1 MFCEQCGSQVAD
13 GVKFC
18 PNCGAAIMYD
28 EPVQGNI
35 APAQPQTPP
44 PAQPQTP
51 PPMQPQTP
59 PPVQQPQM
67 QTPPP
72 PPVQQPYQ
80 QQAPQQVPPPAQPQ
94 TPPPPVQQ
102 PQMQTPPPPIQQ
114 PNQQQAYWQ
123 APQQMPNGQQNYRQA
138 PPNGNQTQRQAPP
151 RGRQPQRQAPPQNNK
166 KKGGFPVVLIVIPI
180 VLLVIVGVIIFAVMR
195 VKKAIEDSPIGEVVE
210 VFSGESAGGVNIPE
224 GAEPVEGSDLR
235 DLIGEYEGEMQMKTL
250 DGIDTMP
257 GAEEHMDQIK
267 AMVDKALSEPGPCTL
282 SINEDG
288 EWEIGIQL
296 MSGMTMSSHDMG
308 MHSVNPSK
316 FNILLVNNGRYS
328 VKLTEEDLKEEGDEG
343 TGSVEHTGVYCEK
356 DGKNLIAGYLDI
368 TLEMNGAKVHMKGDF
383 VVEKTTGQYIPE
395 GGEEALDAMNG
406 NKDEGNSDDEDFN
419 DGGSGDDGFGE
430 TDENDRNTDIYPED
444 SFDNSGDNSSEG
456 IDSDNGGDWEPDTGI
471 KSVDT
476 PDPSKTAVTG
486 GKWEQLQ
493 SGEFLYTKNGTT
505 VANTWAEDEGQY
517 FYVGPDECLVYNNY
531 APDGY
536 WVDENGAWDKSVER
550 NELQFEP
557 FNNDYVGQIQTFEI
571 TMNDAYTGSGKVYYT
586 GMGGNK
592 TDLSIE
598 RLGISSYAAYSAVN
612 ENEIYLITVVDDG
625 QSIIVSCDGQTE
637 KCTIQ

>member
-51 PPMQPQTP
+51 PPIQPQT
-59 PPVQQPQM
+59 
-67 QTPPP
+67 
-72 PPVQQPYQ
+72 
-80 QQAPQQVPPPAQPQ
+80 
-94 TPPPPVQQ
+94 
-102 PQMQTPPPPIQQ
+102 
-114 PNQQQAYWQ
+114 
-123 APQQMPNGQQNYRQA
+123 
-138 PPNGNQTQRQAPP
+138 PP

-166 KKGGFPVVLIVIPI
+166 KKGGFPVALIVIPI
-180 VLLVIVGVIIFAVMR
+180 VILVIVGVIIFAVTM
-195 VKKAIEDSPIGEVVE
+195 VKKAVKDSPIGGIVG

-235 DLIGEYEGEMQMKTL
+235 DLIGEYEGEMQMTKL
-250 DGIDTMP
+250 EGMETMP
-257 GAEEHMDQIK
+257 GAEEHMDKIK

-288 EWEIGIQL
+288 EWEISIQML
-296 MSGMTMSSHDMG
+296 SGMTMGSHELG
-308 MHSVNPSK
+308 RQSPNPSK
-316 FNILLVNNGRYS
+316 FNILLVNNGCYS
-328 VKLTEEDLKEEGDEG
+328 VKLTEEDLQEEGDEG
-343 TGSVEHTGVYCEK
+343 SGSIEHTGVYCEK

-383 VVEKTTGQYIPE
+383 VVDKTTGQYVPE

-406 NKDEGNSDDEDFN
+406 NKDEGGSGDEDFD
-419 DGGSGDDGFGE
+419 DGGEKDDSFGE
-430 TDENDRNTDIYPED
+430 TDGNDGDSGETNGNDGDADIYSGESLNNGGD
-444 SFDNSGDNSSEG
+444 HSSGNSDT
-456 IDSDNGGDWEPDTGI
+456 DNGGDWEPDTGI

-517 FYVGPDECLVYNNY
+517 FYVGPDGCLVCNNY

-536 WVDENGAWDKSVER
+536 WADENGAWDKSVER
-550 NELQFEP
+550 QELQFEP
-557 FNNDYVGQIQTFEI
+557 FNNDYTGHIQTFEI
-571 TMNDAYTGSGKVYYT
+571 TMNDAYSGSGKVYYT

-592 TDLSIE
+592 TDLRIE
-598 RLGISSYAAYSAVN
+598 RLGISSYAAYSAIN

-625 QSIIVSCDGQTE
+625 NSIIVSCDGQTE

>member
-44 PAQPQTP
+44 PIQPQT
-51 PPMQPQTP
+51 
-59 PPVQQPQM
+59 
-67 QTPPP
+67 
-72 PPVQQPYQ
+72 
-80 QQAPQQVPPPAQPQ
+80 
-94 TPPPPVQQ
+94 
-102 PQMQTPPPPIQQ
+102 
-114 PNQQQAYWQ
+114 
-123 APQQMPNGQQNYRQA
+123 

-166 KKGGFPVVLIVIPI
+166 KKGGFPVALIVIPI
-180 VLLVIVGVIIFAVMR
+180 VILVIVGVIIFAVTM
-195 VKKAIEDSPIGEVVE
+195 VKKAVKDSPIGGIVG

-235 DLIGEYEGEMQMKTL
+235 DLIGEYEGEMQMTKL
-250 DGIDTMP
+250 EGMETMP
-257 GAEEHMDQIK
+257 GAEEHMDKIK

-288 EWEIGIQL
+288 EWEISIQML
-296 MSGMTMSSHDMG
+296 SGMTMGSHELG
-308 MHSVNPSK
+308 RQSPNPSK
-316 FNILLVNNGRYS
+316 FNILLVNNGCYS
-328 VKLTEEDLKEEGDEG
+328 VKLTEEDLQEEGDEG
-343 TGSVEHTGVYCEK
+343 SGSIEHTGVYCEK

-383 VVEKTTGQYIPE
+383 VVDKTTGQYVPE

-406 NKDEGNSDDEDFN
+406 NKDEGGSGDEDFD
-419 DGGSGDDGFGE
+419 DGGEKDDSFGE
-430 TDENDRNTDIYPED
+430 TDGNDGDSGETNGNDGDADIYSGESLNNGGD
-444 SFDNSGDNSSEG
+444 HSSGNSDT
-456 IDSDNGGDWEPDTGI
+456 DNGGDWEPDTGI

-517 FYVGPDECLVYNNY
+517 FYVGPDGCLVCNNY

-536 WVDENGAWDKSVER
+536 WADENGAWDKSVER
-550 NELQFEP
+550 QELQFEP
-557 FNNDYVGQIQTFEI
+557 FNNDYTGHIQTFEI
-571 TMNDAYTGSGKVYYT
+571 TMNDAYSGSGKVYYT

-592 TDLSIE
+592 TDLRIE
-598 RLGISSYAAYSAVN
+598 RLGISSYAAYSAIN

-625 QSIIVSCDGQTE
+625 NSIIVSCDGQTE